1 MSIVTRKDI
10 AERVIT
16 KWRDLGFP
24 VDTDAEFQ
32 ALLGLWIN
40 GDVSVDDVR
49 RRYVKLLRER
59 YSKRKPD

>member
-1 MSIVTRKDI
+1 MATRKDI
-10 AERVIT
+10 ADRVIT

-32 ALLGLWIN
+32 ALLKLWIN
-40 GDVSVDDVR
+40 GDVSIDDVR
-49 RRYVKLLRER
+49 RRYVKLLQER